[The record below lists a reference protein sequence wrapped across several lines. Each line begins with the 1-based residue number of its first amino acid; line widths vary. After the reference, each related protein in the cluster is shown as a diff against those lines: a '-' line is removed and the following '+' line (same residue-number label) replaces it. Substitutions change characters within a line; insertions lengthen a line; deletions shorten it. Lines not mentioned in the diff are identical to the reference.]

1 MNNEKFIAIV
11 LIGDMTEIA
20 KGFEKSW
27 FTWNW
32 QGLSRIS
39 MFNKEEEALETI
51 KCLLKEGFR
60 VIAIWDR
67 PTGTAEIFNSI
78 DLSNLEVCFRSHQS
92 IQVDLCICRPEI
104 EEAWQNY
111 ISDQTP
117 ISVND
122 EVSTDFLEV
131 YTAAVKKWS
140 STLCNAEQDRFY
152 LSDGEYSDIWSRF
165 TSHRDPFPQVNTL
178 YDKIKNQLGHV
189 TGSLEWLAEQLE
201 NISDEVAFSLTPP
214 ARQSPAMA
222 ASGTVLRQSIKI
234 NEKTIAIELKQ
245 VAKNCSDPDLN
256 LDSDNKK
263 LCEKESFELC
273 TLTIGNRDKRRNS
286 YLILLADGV
295 TGEQKSIY
303 RHNRGRFLSIGIKP
317 IEAGNHMDLLIEGG
331 LDPNDKLILVA
342 L

>member
-11 LIGDMTEIA
+11 LIGDITKIA
-20 KGFEKSW
+20 KGFETSW

-32 QGLSRIS
+32 KGLSRIS
-39 MFNKEEEALETI
+39 MFEEEAEALDTI

-60 VIAIWDR
+60 VIAMWDR

-78 DLSNLEVCFRSHQS
+78 DLSNLELCFRSHQS

-104 EEAWQNY
+104 EEAWQDY

-122 EVSTDFLEV
+122 RVSTDFLEV
-131 YTAAVKKWS
+131 YTSAVKEWA

-152 LSDGEYSDIWSRF
+152 LSDGEYSNIWSR
-165 TSHRDPFPQVNTL
+165 SL
-178 YDKIKNQLGHV
+178 YFKIKNQLNHV

-222 ASGTVLRQSIKI
+222 ATGTTLRQSLEI
-234 NEKTIAIELKQ
+234 NGKAVPIELKQ
-245 VAKNCSDPDLN
+245 VEKNCSDPDLD
-256 LDSDNKK
+256 LDDDNKN
-263 LCEKESFELC
+263 LCEKDSFEQC
-273 TLTIGNRDKRRNS
+273 TLTIGLRDKERNS

-303 RHNRGRFLSIGIKP
+303 RHNRGRFLSIGTKP
-317 IEAGNHMDLLIEGG
+317 TEVGNHMDLLIEGG
-331 LDPNDKLILVA
+331 LNPNDKLILVA